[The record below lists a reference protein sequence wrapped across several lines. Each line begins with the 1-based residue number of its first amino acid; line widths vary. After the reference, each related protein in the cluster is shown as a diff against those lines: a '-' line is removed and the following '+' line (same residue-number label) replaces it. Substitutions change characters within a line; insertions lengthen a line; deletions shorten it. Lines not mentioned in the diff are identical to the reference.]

1 MASTIE
7 AERPVGAGERH
18 GQRSAAGARPVRAGV
33 VAGTFLGSK
42 LASLLGLLPVGVWT
56 VNHLWDNL
64 AALRGGAAWERAVT
78 EHSSP
83 ATQAVTLAVVLVPL
97 LLHSGWGLARLPRTR
112 VPRHVGRFASLR
124 HGLHRLSALG
134 LLLFLG
140 AHLWLALIRPRLLEG
155 GPEPFEHL
163 AHQMR
168 FHLPTLIVYV
178 LGVLGTAYHL
188 ANGLQAVGVGW
199 GLRFGRG
206 TMSRLSLTSGAAFVV
221 LLAMGWTAVWAL
233 WRAGG
238 G

>member
-1 MASTIE
+1 MARTISV
-7 AERPVGAGERH
+7 ERQLGAGERS
-18 GQRSAAGARPVRAGV
+18 GTDARQARG
-33 VAGTFLGSK
+33 GTAVGSFLGSK

-64 AALRGGAAWERAVT
+64 AALRGRAAWERAVT
-78 EHSSP
+78 EHPSP
-83 ATQAVTLAVVLVPL
+83 AAQAVTLAVVLVPL
-97 LLHSGWGLARLPRTR
+97 VLHSVWGLARLPRTR
-112 VPRHVGRFASLR
+112 VPRHAVRLVSVR
-124 HGLHRLSALG
+124 HVLHRLSALG

-140 AHLWLALIRPRLLEG
+140 AHLWLALIQPRLLAG

-163 AHQMR
+163 AHQVR
-168 FHLPTLIVYV
+168 SHLPTLVVYV

-188 ANGLQAVGVGW
+188 ANGLQAVGVAWAIGS
-199 GLRFGRG
+199 RRG
-206 TMSRLSLTSGAAFVV
+206 MSRVSVASGTAFVV